1 MGRLALIAR
10 LVARDLSLAQALA
23 VLPGAIL
30 GIPLG
35 VLLFAV
41 ANGTGQVSV
50 PPPLWLAG
58 VVVGT
63 LAAVLV
69 LTAVPASIL
78 ARQPAAM
85 VLQNEAA

>member
-1 MGRLALIAR
+1 L
-10 LVARDLSLAQALA
+10 
-23 VLPGAIL
+23 
-30 GIPLG
+30 PLG
-35 VLLFAV
+35 VLLFAL

-78 ARQPAAM
+78 ARQPASV
-85 VLQNEAA
+85 VLKAEAA

>member
-1 MGRLALIAR
+1 L
-10 LVARDLSLAQALA
+10 
-23 VLPGAIL
+23 
-30 GIPLG
+30 PLG
-35 VLLFAV
+35 GLPFAV
-41 ANGTGQVSV
+41 ANGTGQVCV

-69 LTAVPASIL
+69 LTAVPASIR
-78 ARQPAAM
+78 RQPAAM